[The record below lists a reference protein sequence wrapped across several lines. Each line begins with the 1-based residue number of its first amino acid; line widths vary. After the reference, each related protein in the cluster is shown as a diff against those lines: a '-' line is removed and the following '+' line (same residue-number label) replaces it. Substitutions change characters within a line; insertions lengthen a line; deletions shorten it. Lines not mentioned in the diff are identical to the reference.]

1 MIIRHTR
8 FPAVNIFTDSITA
21 LILRPNTSTF
31 LMMEILNTDY
41 SADASF
47 QTAKTKM
54 QRQLGEWSR
63 AYRFSFLFSKFSTKS
78 VVREAAVIFTFYPF
92 DHKFQFRIFL
102 LTVRKGFF
110 MSLWQLPPA
119 VWQERPL
126 LDSPWDLEKGF
137 YWMHL
142 SQRGISVCQL
152 DGCDAERPHIA
163 AGIIGVVVLLFTG
176 YDLETIHRVH
186 FRQSPSGKSVFLE
199 RRVRLILFDV

>member
-21 LILRPNTSTF
+21 LILTPNTSTF

-110 MSLWQLPPA
+110 LCPCGSCLQLCGRSALYWTHRGILKRAFTGCISARGGSPSASSMA
-119 VWQERPL
+119 VMPR
-126 LDSPWDLEKGF
+126 D
-137 YWMHL
+137 HT
-142 SQRGISVCQL
+142 SQRASY
-152 DGCDAERPHIA
+152 E
-163 AGIIGVVVLLFTG
+163 
-176 YDLETIHRVH
+176 
-186 FRQSPSGKSVFLE
+186 
-199 RRVRLILFDV
+199 

>member
-47 QTAKTKM
+47 QIAKTKM

-102 LTVRKGFF
+102 LTVRKGGFF
-110 MSLWQLPPA
+110 YVPVAAASSCVAGAPSTGLTVGSWKGL
-119 VWQERPL
+119 L
-126 LDSPWDLEKGF
+126 LDASQPEGDLRLPARWLWCRETTHRSGHHRSSRTAVHRL
-137 YWMHL
+137 WPGNN
-142 SQRGISVCQL
+142 SQG
-152 DGCDAERPHIA
+152 P
-163 AGIIGVVVLLFTG
+163 F
-176 YDLETIHRVH
+176 
-186 FRQSPSGKSVFLE
+186 
-199 RRVRLILFDV
+199 